1 VTSHD
6 AGPLSLTETVYRV
19 ADELRSLACQGL
31 RFTDGEYDRER
42 YERILQASARLVA
55 AVDGRL
61 PEEVAARFHD
71 NLSRI
76 SPFLGADAAVF
87 RGGELLLIQRAD
99 NGRWAMPGGFIEV
112 GETAAEAVQR
122 ELWEEAQVLGR
133 AVRLLGI
140 FDSRLWKSHTKAQLY
155 HIIFQVEIDGSQPA
169 PGSEALDA
177 GFFAENGL
185 PPLSPGHE
193 RIVPV
198 IFKLLRG
205 ELPSPYFDQAE
216 AE

>member
-1 VTSHD
+1 MTPQD
-6 AGPLSLTETVYRV
+6 AGPLSLTETAYRI

-31 RFTDGEYDRER
+31 RFTAGEYDRER

-61 PEEVAARFHD
+61 PEEVATQYHD

-87 RGGELLLIQRAD
+87 RAGKLLLIQRTD
-99 NGRWAMPGGFIEV
+99 NGRWAMPGGYIEV
-112 GETAAEAVQR
+112 GETAANAAQR
-122 ELWEEAQVLGR
+122 ELWEEAQVRGT
-133 AVRLLGI
+133 AVRLLGV

-155 HIIFQVEIDGSQPA
+155 HIIFQIEADGGEPA
-169 PGSEALDA
+169 PGSEALGA
-177 GFFAENGL
+177 GFFAEDDL

-198 IFKLLRG
+198 IFKLFRG
-205 ELPSPYFDQAE
+205 ELPAPFFDPAQE
-216 AE
+216 R